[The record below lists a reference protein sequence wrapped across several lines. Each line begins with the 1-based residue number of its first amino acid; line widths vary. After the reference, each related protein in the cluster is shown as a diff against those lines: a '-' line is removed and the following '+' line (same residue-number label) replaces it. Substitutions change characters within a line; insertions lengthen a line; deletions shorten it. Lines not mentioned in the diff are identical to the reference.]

1 MGKRREWRQ
10 DQRLVSCPADPLW
23 WPFGC
28 QASYRRIQQRFP
40 SSAWIDDPLY
50 GYRCDACI
58 TWSSMHDWFFL
69 VSTSCH
75 HTAHRFPVA
84 PQCLTVQP
92 RGTTTNPCF
101 SLFSLLT
108 IRLIVL
114 SLACA
119 LKSLTFFSKVSLL
132 KMWIPRFHSRPIK
145 SVSLAWGLRNK
156 YFLEVPLMV
165 PVPGEGWESLP

>member
-1 MGKRREWRQ
+1 MQARPRAGFLSSWSPVVALWLSNILSQ
-10 DQRLVSCPADPLW
+10 DTAVVSFLCLDRGPLVLIPMWCLYHLAFRCMTGFLLSLLHVTALLIGFQW
-23 WPFGC
+23 
-28 QASYRRIQQRFP
+28 FP
-40 SSAWIDDPLY
+40 SAL
-50 GYRCDACI
+50 
-58 TWSSMHDWFFL
+58 
-69 VSTSCH
+69 
-75 HTAHRFPVA
+75 
-84 PQCLTVQP
+84 Q
-92 RGTTTNPCF
+92 F
-101 SLFSLLT
+101 SLERPPQTLAFLFFSLLT

-119 LKSLTFFSKVSLL
+119 LKSLTIFFKVNLL